1 MVAIRRTQAWVIRLL
16 AACTRDEQS
25 AISHYRATTGKA
37 HALYRH
43 GQLTHAEVTRIT
55 ADALER
61 LAHAAG
67 GSPPL
72 DRYLDRQM
80 RHLEEFAAGGG
91 TAA

>member
-1 MVAIRRTQAWVIRLL
+1 MVAIRRTPPWVIRLL

-37 HALYRH
+37 HAAYRR
-43 GQLTHAEVTRIT
+43 GELAHAEITKIT

-72 DRYLDRQM
+72 DRYLDRQ
-80 RHLEEFAAGGG
+80 RQHLEAFAAGG